1 MEITEQQERC
11 KRVRD
16 EVSPTFPVIYLFLT
30 KYNVNFHLIVY
41 SSQSISL
48 EYVAEYITV
57 LNINSG

>member
-48 EYVAEYITV
+48 EYVADYI
-57 LNINSG
+57 